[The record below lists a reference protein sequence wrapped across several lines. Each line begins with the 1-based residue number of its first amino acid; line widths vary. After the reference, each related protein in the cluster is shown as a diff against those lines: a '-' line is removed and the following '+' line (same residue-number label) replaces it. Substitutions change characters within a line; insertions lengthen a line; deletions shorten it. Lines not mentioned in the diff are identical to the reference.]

1 MRYRVRFLLQEFDLP
16 QGATVIGRSLD
27 CSLTIEDPLVSR
39 QHARIVI
46 DDRGARLEDLGSRN
60 GVRINGAVIREPT
73 SLRDGDRIR
82 LGTQDLVFCELVP
95 NGGAH
100 SKTTGVL
107 RLCAKCRLP
116 YAREMHACPH
126 CAATEQTEPAD
137 EGTLSTSSQDY
148 RAQWSAQLMVE
159 ALERALVLGRLS
171 DAERIGR
178 RATARLDELILSGG
192 AIDGKALGAVAA
204 KVAEMTL
211 ATGDPKWALWVLS
224 LYRRSRCAPPL
235 EVAEPLA
242 DAVVACPSTLRAP
255 LGALLGELR
264 AADRT
269 GSLDEIEAVGR
280 LEEARLAVESA
291 PQRARI
297 RRTSESPGR
306 R

>member
-1 MRYRVRFLLQEFDLP
+1 MRYRIRFLLQEFDLP
-16 QGATVIGRSLD
+16 PGATVIGRSLD

-82 LGTQDLVFCELVP
+82 LGTQDLVFCELQP
-95 NGGAH
+95 MGGAH

-107 RLCAKCRLP
+107 RLCARCRLP

-126 CAATEQTEPAD
+126 CAATEQTD
-137 EGTLSTSSQDY
+137 EGTLSTSSEDY

-224 LYRRSRCAPPL
+224 LYRRSRSAPPL

-242 DAVVACPSTLRAP
+242 DAVVACAGTLRAP
-255 LGALLGELR
+255 LGALLEELR
-264 AADRT
+264 SADRT
-269 GSLDEIEAVGR
+269 GSPDEMEAVTR

-291 PQRARI
+291 PQRVRM
-297 RRTSESPGR
+297 RRTSESPR